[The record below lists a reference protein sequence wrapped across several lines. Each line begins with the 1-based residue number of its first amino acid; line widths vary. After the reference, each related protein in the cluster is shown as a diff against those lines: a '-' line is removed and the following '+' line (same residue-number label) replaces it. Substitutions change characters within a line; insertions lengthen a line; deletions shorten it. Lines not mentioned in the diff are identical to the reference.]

1 MKKIKALIAD
11 DEEPLRRYLKAK
23 LSEVWPELVL
33 CGEARNGREALEF
46 IEKHR
51 PEVVFLD
58 IRMPGLT
65 GMEVAR
71 KIAGA
76 CRVVFV
82 TAYDEYAVEAFEKGA
97 VDYLLKPVSRER
109 LEKTVR
115 RLQEQITAQCQPSS
129 EVPEM
134 MERLLAGLAERKS
147 RGYLRWV
154 RLQHKDGVRLIPV
167 EEVCY
172 FLASD
177 KYTLVITKGGDS
189 LIRKTIK
196 ELVEELEPNQFW
208 QIHRGTIVNASCV
221 AQVGR
226 SLTGRGVVRLKDRPE
241 TLTVS
246 HRYMHVFKQM

>member
-11 DEEPLRRYLKAK
+11 DEEQLRKYLKAR
-23 LSEVWPELVL
+23 LSEVWPDLVI
-33 CGEARNGREALEF
+33 CGEARNGREAMEI

-51 PEVVFLD
+51 PEIVFLD

-65 GMEVAR
+65 GVEVAR
-71 KIAGA
+71 KIAGS

-97 VDYLLKPVSRER
+97 VDYLVKPVTRER
-109 LEKTVR
+109 LEKTVK
-115 RLQEQITAQCQPSS
+115 RLQEQIAVSSKTSS
-129 EVPEM
+129 EAAEI
-134 MERLLAGLAERKS
+134 MERLLAGLAERKAPS
-147 RGYLRWV
+147 YLRWV
-154 RLQHKDGVRLIPV
+154 RVQHKDGVRLIPV

-172 FLASD
+172 FQASD
-177 KYTLVITKGGDS
+177 KYTLVRTKGSDS

-196 ELVEELEPNQFW
+196 ELVDELDPDQFW

-246 HRYMHVFKQM
+246 HRYTHVFKQM

>member
-11 DEEPLRRYLKAK
+11 DEEQLRKYLKAELK
-23 LSEVWPELVL
+23 EAWPDLVIS
-33 CGEARNGREALEF
+33 GEARNGREALEF
-46 IEKHR
+46 MAKHQ
-51 PEVVFLD
+51 PDVVFLD

-109 LEKTVR
+109 LEKTVK
-115 RLQEQITAQCQPSS
+115 RLQEQIVAHSQPSS
-129 EVPEM
+129 EAVEI
-134 MERLLAGLAERKS
+134 MEQLLAGLAERKS
-147 RGYLRWV
+147 PSYLRWLRV
-154 RLQHKDGVRLIPV
+154 QQKGSVRLIAV

-172 FLASD
+172 FQARD

-196 ELVEELEPNQFW
+196 ELAGELDPDQFW
-208 QIHRGTIVNASCV
+208 QIHRGTIVNASCI

-226 SLTGRGVVRLKDRPE
+226 SLTGRGVVRLKDRSE

-246 HRYMHVFKQM
+246 HRYRHVFKQM

>member
-11 DEEPLRRYLKAK
+11 DEDPLRKYLKAK
-23 LSEVWPELVL
+23 LAEVWPDLVI
-33 CGEARNGREALEF
+33 CGEARNGREVLGL
-46 IEKHR
+46 IEEHQ
-51 PEVVFLD
+51 PDIVFLD

-82 TAYDEYAVEAFEKGA
+82 TAYDEYAMEAFEKGA
-97 VDYLLKPVSRER
+97 VDYLLKPVTRER
-109 LEKTVR
+109 LEKTVK
-115 RLQEQITAQCQPSS
+115 RLQEQIAAPFQPASQVA
-129 EVPEM
+129 EI
-134 MERLLAGLAERKS
+134 MEQLLTGLAERKGP
-147 RGYLRWV
+147 GYLRWV
-154 RLQHKDGVRLIPV
+154 RVQHKDGVRLIPV

-172 FLASD
+172 FQASD
-177 KYTLVITKGGDS
+177 KYTLVVTKGGDS
-189 LIRKTIK
+189 PIRKTVK
-196 ELVEELEPNQFW
+196 ELVGELDPHQFW
-208 QIHRGTIVNASCV
+208 QIHRGTVVNASCI

-226 SLTGRGVVRLKDRPE
+226 SLTGRGVVRLKDRTE

>member
-11 DEEPLRRYLKAK
+11 DEEQLRKYLKAN
-23 LSEVWPELVL
+23 LSEVWPDLVF
-33 CGEARNGREALEF
+33 CGEARNGREAMEF
-46 IEKHR
+46 IEKHQ
-51 PEVVFLD
+51 PEIVFLD

-76 CRVVFV
+76 CRIVFV

-97 VDYLLKPVSRER
+97 VDYLLKPVTRER
-109 LEKTVR
+109 LERTVK
-115 RLQEQITAQCQPSS
+115 RLQEEIAAPSKPSS
-129 EVPEM
+129 EAAEIM
-134 MERLLAGLAERKS
+134 GRLLAGLAERKGPS
-147 RGYLRWV
+147 YLRWV
-154 RLQHKDGVRLIPV
+154 RVQHKDGVRLIPV

-172 FLASD
+172 FQASD

-196 ELVEELEPNQFW
+196 ELLGKLDPGQFW
-208 QIHRGTIVNASCV
+208 QIHRGTIVNAGCI

-226 SLTGRGVVRLKDRPE
+226 SLTGRGAVRLKDRPE

>member
-11 DEEPLRRYLKAK
+11 DEEQLRKYLKAK
-23 LSEVWPELVL
+23 LSEVWPDLDI
-33 CGEARNGREALEF
+33 CGEAKNGREAMEF
-46 IEKHR
+46 IEKHQ
-51 PEVVFLD
+51 PDIVFLD

-97 VDYLLKPVSRER
+97 VDYLLKPVTRER

-115 RLQEQITAQCQPSS
+115 RLQAQIAAPSKPSS
-129 EVPEM
+129 EVSEI
-134 MERLLAGLAERKS
+134 MERLLAERKGPS
-147 RGYLRWV
+147 YLRWV
-154 RLQHKDGVRLIPV
+154 RVQHKDGVRLIPV

-172 FLASD
+172 FQASD
-177 KYTLVITKGGDS
+177 KYTLVITKGADS

-196 ELVEELEPNQFW
+196 ELLGELDPGQFW

-226 SLTGRGVVRLKDRPE
+226 SLTGRGIVRLKDRPE

-246 HRYMHVFKQM
+246 HRYMYVFKQM

>member
-11 DEEPLRRYLKAK
+11 DEEQLLKYLKAR
-23 LSEVWPELVL
+23 LFEAWPELVI
-33 CGEARNGREALEF
+33 CGEARNGREAVEL
-46 IEKHR
+46 IEKHQ
-51 PEVVFLD
+51 PEIVFLD

-97 VDYLLKPVSRER
+97 ADYLLKPVTRER
-109 LEKTVR
+109 LDKTVK
-115 RLQEQITAQCQPSS
+115 RLREQITAQANPFS
-129 EVPEM
+129 ETRDIM
-134 MERLLAGLAERKS
+134 QRLLTDLAERK
-147 RGYLRWV
+147 GPIYLRWLRV
-154 RLQHKDGVRLIPV
+154 QHKDGVRLIPV

-172 FLASD
+172 FRAGD
-177 KYTLVITKGGDS
+177 KYTLVITQGGDA

-196 ELVEELEPNQFW
+196 DLAGELDPQQFW
-208 QIHRGTIVNASCV
+208 QIHRGTIVNAGFISK
-221 AQVGR
+221 VGR
-226 SLTGRGVVRLKDRPE
+226 SLTGRGVVRLKDRTE

>member
-1 MKKIKALIAD
+1 MKRIKALIAD

-23 LSEVWPELVL
+23 LSEVWPDLVI
-33 CGEARNGREALEF
+33 CGEARNGREAMEL
-46 IEKHR
+46 IDKHQ
-51 PEVVFLD
+51 PEIVFLD

-71 KIAGA
+71 KIVGS

-97 VDYLLKPVSRER
+97 VDYLLKPVTRER
-109 LEKTVR
+109 LEKTVK
-115 RLQEQITAQCQPSS
+115 RLQEQIPAQPKPSS
-129 EVPEM
+129 EVSGM

-147 RGYLRWV
+147 PGYLRWV
-154 RLQHKDGVRLIPV
+154 RVQNKDGLRLIPV

-172 FLASD
+172 FQATD
-177 KYTLVITKGGDS
+177 KYTLVVTKGGES

-196 ELVEELEPNQFW
+196 ELANELNPDQFW
-208 QIHRGTIVNASCV
+208 QIHRGTIVNASCI

-226 SLTGRGVVRLKDRPE
+226 SLTGRGVVRLKDRSE

-246 HRYMHVFKQM
+246 HRYTHLFKQM